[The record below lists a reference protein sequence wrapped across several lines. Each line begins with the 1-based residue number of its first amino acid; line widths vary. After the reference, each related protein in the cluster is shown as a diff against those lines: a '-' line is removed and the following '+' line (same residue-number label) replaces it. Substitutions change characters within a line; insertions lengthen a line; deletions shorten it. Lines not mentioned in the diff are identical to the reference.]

1 MSAALPLQSALDRA
15 LALIAAGF
23 WIFPSWSKSRH
34 VPGWPTRATRDAA
47 TVRAWFAPGGPYADC
62 WPSIYTGKFG
72 DGSRALLVVDVDPR
86 GIAALDSLESL
97 LCDTRIH
104 KTPRGGFHGIY
115 SVPFPGVKQGVNVL
129 ADGVDIRSKGG
140 LIHFGEGYAI
150 EQDAPIAEAPA
161 ALIEKCGGTAS
172 TTAPADR
179 AQDRIA
185 PDQEAAMQ
193 SAEAIMR
200 TWPEIPEGERNA
212 ALRDFIYKVRE
223 SCATDAAST
232 LLVGLAFAA
241 ERCAPPYP
249 EDEARATIK
258 SAIRSAQNAAGSK
271 VALADDFAVVEV
283 VDAVPAD
290 QPAKPD
296 AQPTK
301 GRRLLSMPELL
312 ARRNVRRPHLI
323 KNTLLAGTFAELF
336 GASGEA
342 KTFCALDI
350 SHCIASEQRATW
362 YGRPV
367 AQGLVLYLAL
377 EGVGGITDRL
387 QALAQEFG
395 PAPDLYVAD
404 GGRYDLC
411 AKEGR
416 EALKADIAAT
426 FGERRPVLI
435 VVDTLARAL
444 ALSGRDE
451 NSAQD
456 IGLFN
461 ASVGALIAA
470 TGATLLVIH
479 HSGKDRSKGA
489 RGSTALYAALDTELE
504 AEGGRLA
511 ATKQRDLQ
519 EGPVLEFRL
528 RTVVVGEDAD
538 GDQVTSCVIEAGAAQ
553 PQRWEPTGN
562 TAHAWKALCDL
573 SGAGNATVGRGALTQ
588 AFRARAYPAGD
599 AKEST
604 MRMALNRALG
614 ALVENGRIEG
624 PAGGPWRRALTGG

>member
-1 MSAALPLQSALDRA
+1 MNAPLPLQSALGRA
-15 LALIAAGF
+15 LDLIEAGF
-23 WIFPSWSKSRH
+23 WIFPSRSKSQH
-34 VPGWPTRATRDAA
+34 VTGWPTRATRDAA

-72 DGSRALLVVDVDPR
+72 DGSRALVVVDVDPR
-86 GIAALDSLESL
+86 GMAALEILEPL
-97 LCDTRIH
+97 LPDTRVH

-115 SVPFPGVKQGVNVL
+115 STLFPGVKQGVNVL

-140 LIHFGEGYAI
+140 LIHFGEGYSL
-150 EQDAPIAEAPA
+150 EQDAPIAEAPP
-161 ALIEKCGGTAS
+161 ALIEKCGGMAS
-172 TTAPADR
+172 ATAPADR
-179 AQDRIA
+179 KQDRIA
-185 PDQEAAMQ
+185 PDQEEAFQ
-193 SAEAIMR
+193 RAEAIMR

-212 ALRDFIYKVRE
+212 ALRDFIYKARE
-223 SCATDAAST
+223 SCATDADST
-232 LLVGLAFAA
+232 LLLGLAFAA
-241 ERCAPPYP
+241 EKCSPPYP

-271 VALADDFAVVEV
+271 AALADDFAETTQ
-283 VDAVPAD
+283 PA
-290 QPAKPD
+290 AKPD

-301 GRRLLSMPELL
+301 GQRLSSMPELL

-323 KNTLLAGTFAELF
+323 KNTLLAGTYAELF

-350 SHCIASEQRATW
+350 SHCIASGQRATW

-395 PAPDLYVAD
+395 PARDLYVAD

-435 VVDTLARAL
+435 VVDTLARVL

-470 TGATLLVIH
+470 TGATVLVVH

-504 AEGGRLA
+504 ADGGRLT

-528 RTVVVGEDAD
+528 RTVVVGEDED
-538 GDQVTSCVIEAGAAQ
+538 GDPVTSCVIEAGAAQ

-562 TAHAWKALCDL
+562 TAHAWRALCDL
-573 SGAGNATVGRGALTQ
+573 SGAGNDTVDRGALTQ

-614 ALVENGRIEG
+614 ALVESGRIEG